1 MNHTI
6 AVYLHEGSL
15 APKLAKAISR
25 VPSSVRYDQE
35 TGRADLTF
43 SFVEDKATA
52 QETARAIAAWFKETG
67 AGGMLFIHSSMTFE
81 AKAKKLPTD
90 RSRSI
95 SSTGLRA
102 LPGGKKVR

>member
-15 APKLAKAISR
+15 AAKLAKAVSR
-25 VPSSVRYDQE
+25 IPSSMRYDQE
-35 TGRADLTF
+35 AGRADVTF
-43 SFVEDKATA
+43 SFGEDKAAA

-81 AKAKKLPTD
+81 AKVESLPSRPAK
-90 RSRSI
+90 SV
-95 SSTGLRA
+95 SSTRIRA
-102 LPGGKKVR
+102 LPGSKKVR